1 MEKPLPRRC
10 AFGAGVSDGL
20 VDLEVI
26 NDGTL
31 QDLERALRNAL
42 PIE

>member
-1 MEKPLPRRC
+1 MEKPLRRRC
-10 AFGAGVSDGL
+10 AFEAGVSDDL

-42 PIE
+42 PIG